1 MKKITFKE
9 ILEQL
14 GIQSSDEFY
23 DTMKPYWGESA
34 DAIMTYNPKNGDVEI
49 GSIYSNDRFNLDC
62 GQILLARVNL
72 PDKEYLKNIWHEI
85 VYEADKELE
94 RAQKNQWTFASHGEN
109 SWGALI

>member
-1 MKKITFKE
+1 MKTTTFKE

-23 DTMKPYWGESA
+23 DMMKEHWGYGA

-85 VYEADKELE
+85 VYEADKALE
-94 RAQKNQWTFASHGEN
+94 RAQENQ
-109 SWGALI
+109 

>member
-1 MKKITFKE
+1 MFSDYNIRMTICKEVKMKKTTFKE

-62 GQILLARVNL
+62 GQMFLYID
-72 PDKEYLKNIWHEI
+72 PLKQGL
-85 VYEADKELE
+85 K
-94 RAQKNQWTFASHGEN
+94 
-109 SWGALI
+109 LI

>member
-1 MKKITFKE
+1 MKKIIFNE

-62 GQILLARVNL
+62 GQILLARLNL
-72 PDKEYLKNIWHEI
+72 PNKEKFNQEWYSII
-85 VYEADKELE
+85 YEAEFNLK
-94 RAQKNQWTFASHGEN
+94 RSQKIQG
-109 SWGALI
+109 GVK